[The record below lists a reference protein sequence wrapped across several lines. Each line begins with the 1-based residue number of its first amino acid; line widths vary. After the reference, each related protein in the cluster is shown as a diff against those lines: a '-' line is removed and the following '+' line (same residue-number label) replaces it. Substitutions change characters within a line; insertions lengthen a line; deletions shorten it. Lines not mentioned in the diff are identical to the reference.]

1 MPQEPEPLVPLWW
14 IALALAACLLIW
26 GGHLLLLAGQP

>member
-1 MPQEPEPLVPLWW
+1 MPQDPEPIPLWW

-26 GGHLLLLAGQP
+26 GHILLPLWA

>member
-1 MPQEPEPLVPLWW
+1 MDPEPLVPLWW

-26 GGHLLLLAGQP
+26 ARNLLVLTG